1 MEDLTPDKLVAIYL
15 KIRAAIQAKEEEV
28 KELKDQI
35 EQVGNKLLEFC
46 NAENVEGLKTTAGTV
61 SRKVTSRYWTSD
73 WESMYKFIKD
83 NDAMFLLEQRIHNGN
98 MKDFLAEHPEQL
110 PMGLQADRKYV
121 VSVRKPTAK

>member
-28 KELKDQI
+28 RELKDQI

-46 NAENVEGLKTTAGTV
+46 NTENVDGLKTAEGTV

-73 WESMYKFIKD
+73 WESMYAFIKEH
-83 NDAMFLLEQRIHNGN
+83 NAMFLLEQRIHNGN
-98 MKDFLAEHPEQL
+98 MKDFLAEHPEQS